1 MLLKEYHLF
10 PVMSRGQVYVEAVH
24 LPKERE
30 NIGFN
35 GSPRS
40 AEKPRFS
47 KNKKQE
53 KRRKQYESC
62 KWSNLSIS
70 ES

>member
-47 KNKKQE
+47 KTKK
-53 KRRKQYESC
+53 KKKGNMYYG
-62 KWSNLSIS
+62 I
-70 ES
+70 

>member
-24 LPKERE
+24 LPKERD

-47 KNKKQE
+47 KTEMKK
-53 KRRKQYESC
+53 KGNMDYG
-62 KWSNLSIS
+62 I
-70 ES
+70 

>member
-1 MLLKEYHLF
+1 
-10 PVMSRGQVYVEAVH
+10 MSRGQVYVEAVH

-47 KNKKQE
+47 KNKKTRKKE
-53 KRRKQYESC
+53 KTV
-62 KWSNLSIS
+62 
-70 ES
+70 

>member
-47 KNKKQE
+47 KDKKTRKKE
-53 KRRKQYESC
+53 KTV
-62 KWSNLSIS
+62 
-70 ES
+70 